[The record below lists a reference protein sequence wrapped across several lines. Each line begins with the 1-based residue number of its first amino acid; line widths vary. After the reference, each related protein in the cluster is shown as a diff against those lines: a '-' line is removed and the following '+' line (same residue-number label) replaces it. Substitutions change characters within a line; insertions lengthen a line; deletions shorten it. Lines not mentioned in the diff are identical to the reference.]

1 MGDEKHYDDNSAKVL
16 LLTNELQEKTE
27 KLNIWKRVF

>member
-1 MGDEKHYDDNSAKVL
+1 MGDEKNYDDNSAKVL

-27 KLNIWKRVF
+27 KLNI